1 MTEKKKLSRR
11 DFLKAAGI
19 TTAGVGLLS
28 VSGWELAKALGLRPE
43 KFTEKL
49 GNQLEWYW
57 REVKSYIDSG
67 GTQMVSGTEKS
78 TTRITK
84 SRSTPTPPQSE
95 EPSTL
100 EPGTPTETPEA
111 VEEIVPV
118 EKEEENGFDFAG
130 IDFSDPTIPIGMMI
144 TTTEDNKII
153 IPEFYSYSWSPEV
166 DEENVFNPD
175 NNTGVAWKDDGER
188 IGLWLHSGRA
198 GPLHEGYTM
207 WNTQKFIEEDENGY
221 RRPVWAVN
229 EILDK
234 IIRGSD
240 ITIKQGKK
248 TIHAK
253 ITAALRMP
261 PDRVAYSTIH
271 VLDMVPYLAK
281 NYPGKGF
288 EELVDKKQVLLPKFC
303 GRVVA
308 EEKENK
314 DRPSYQQARFV
325 FGIEMT

>member
-11 DFLKAAGI
+11 EFFKAAGV
-19 TTAGVGLLS
+19 TAVGAGLLS
-28 VSGWELAKALGLRPE
+28 VSGWKLAEALGLRPE

-49 GNQLEWYW
+49 GKQLDWYW
-57 REVKSYIDSG
+57 REIKSYIESG
-67 GTQMVSGTEKS
+67 GPQAILEAEKS
-78 TTRITK
+78 TTQITK
-84 SRSTPTPPQSE
+84 SRTTPTPFQSE
-95 EPSTL
+95 GAPTPRSDTL
-100 EPGTPTETPEA
+100 TETPEA
-111 VEEIVPV
+111 LEEIVPV
-118 EKEEENGFDFAG
+118 EKEEENGFNFAG
-130 IDFSDPTIPIGMMI
+130 IDFSNPTFPIGMVI
-144 TTTEDNKII
+144 TTTENNKVI
-153 IPEFYSYSWSPEV
+153 IPEFHSYSWSPKV
-166 DEENVFNPD
+166 DEENVFDPD
-175 NNTGVAWKDDGER
+175 NNTGVAWKDAGER
-188 IGLWLHSGRA
+188 IGLWVHSGRA

-253 ITAALRMP
+253 ITAAVRMP
-261 PDRVAYSTIH
+261 PDRVIYSTVH
-271 VLDMVPYLAK
+271 VMDMVPYIAE

-288 EELVDKKQVLLPKFC
+288 EELINKKQVLLPKFC
-303 GRVVA
+303 GRFVA

-314 DRPSYQQARFV
+314 KLPYYQQARFV
-325 FGIEMT
+325 FGIEMV